1 MSTPAINI
9 DFDDAQRRRR
19 LLDEHDSKRRIL
31 LNLLCA
37 QCEKQLV
44 FTKCKTNSEEA
55 ECIIELV
62 AASIAANGGWS
73 DRWADLS
80 IGDVRE

>member
-1 MSTPAINI
+1 MSTPVINI
-9 DFDDAQRRRR
+9 DFDDARHRRR

-37 QCEKQLV
+37 RCERQLV

-62 AASIAANGGWS
+62 TAAIAANHGWDDRFS
-73 DRWADLS
+73 DLAIHGS
-80 IGDVRE
+80 E